1 MGGCCGGSR
10 NNNFEKNGEMMMR
23 FFPKE
28 NKNGLLHPEYTS
40 NMSNILYDQYDKI
53 DNEQMLKYKNSKNKL
68 IENIQIL
75 NNNSNKNGVFNMHIE
90 FFWNIMK
97 YYKDDFTQCDYII
110 YDLRENEKKKENF
123 LKKFKSMNYS
133 VDSIENLNSSKIN
146 IFKSFL
152 KGKLLIIIPNDCDNF
167 CQISKLISIINKHKI
182 NIKYFIVSQILNDEE
197 GFFYFEPIIYNL
209 YKKLDSQYFNN
220 YPNILFSLKEIK
232 YINNNNFIFIDTK
245 KFEIKNSVIEP
256 EIYDFLLDLKIKCVL
271 DLDFH
276 NNINV
281 ATYEIYDQIYY
292 ITYNY
297 TGINNLNQFKK
308 LFNLIKSII
317 LNQGTFIILFND
329 KIIEDDILSKWISIL
344 IFHLFYFP
352 LNNKEISQ
360 VEIILENIKSLNPL
374 FLNQKC
380 LKDLIPKNLEK
391 QFENIF
397 SLNNNYFSFNLN
409 TSKIEEELKNLL
421 SETKEV
427 IIFLDIISVLERV
440 LLNILNHQGVE
451 KFYKIKKKSNTL
463 NNKIIKYKATKN
475 LFYFFGF
482 SENKNE
488 PDFYILDINTD
499 IKYFQENYD
508 YLVLQVKKIIS
519 KKKIIISI
527 L

>member
-1 MGGCCGGSR
+1 
-10 NNNFEKNGEMMMR
+10 
-23 FFPKE
+23 
-28 NKNGLLHPEYTS
+28 
-40 NMSNILYDQYDKI
+40 
-53 DNEQMLKYKNSKNKL
+53 
-68 IENIQIL
+68 
-75 NNNSNKNGVFNMHIE
+75 
-90 FFWNIMK
+90 
-97 YYKDDFTQCDYII
+97 
-110 YDLRENEKKKENF
+110 
-123 LKKFKSMNYS
+123 MNYS

-519 KKKIIISI
+519 KKKNYNFYI
-527 L
+527 

>member
-1 MGGCCGGSR
+1 M
-10 NNNFEKNGEMMMR
+10 
-23 FFPKE
+23 
-28 NKNGLLHPEYTS
+28 
-40 NMSNILYDQYDKI
+40 
-53 DNEQMLKYKNSKNKL
+53 
-68 IENIQIL
+68 
-75 NNNSNKNGVFNMHIE
+75 
-90 FFWNIMK
+90 
-97 YYKDDFTQCDYII
+97 
-110 YDLRENEKKKENF
+110 
-123 LKKFKSMNYS
+123 
-133 VDSIENLNSSKIN
+133 
-146 IFKSFL
+146 
-152 KGKLLIIIPNDCDNF
+152 
-167 CQISKLISIINKHKI
+167 
-182 NIKYFIVSQILNDEE
+182 
-197 GFFYFEPIIYNL
+197 
-209 YKKLDSQYFNN
+209 
-220 YPNILFSLKEIK
+220 
-232 YINNNNFIFIDTK
+232 
-245 KFEIKNSVIEP
+245 
-256 EIYDFLLDLKIKCVL
+256 
-271 DLDFH
+271 DFH

-488 PDFYILDINTD
+488 PDFYILDINID

-519 KKKIIISI
+519 KKKNYNFYI
-527 L
+527 